1 MIIYSL
7 YSIRTNVT
15 NLHCED
21 SVGIYTEQNGKRAY
35 IWRSDDERLV
45 RIVWERATDYLKEHS
60 DGVTVPDNLVLYLDD
75 IVLTSREELYD
86 TCTEDDT

>member
-1 MIIYSL
+1 MIVYSL

-21 SVGIYTEQNGKRAY
+21 SVGIYTEQNGKKAY

-45 RIVWERATDYLKEHS
+45 RTVWVRVTDYLKEHT
-60 DGVTVPDNLVLYLDD
+60 DGIAVPDNLALHLDD
-75 IVLTSREELYD
+75 IVLTSMEMLYD
-86 TCTEDDT
+86 SCDGDDT

>member
-35 IWRSDDERLV
+35 IWRSDDEWLV

-75 IVLTSREELYD
+75 IVLTSMEELYD

>member
-1 MIIYSL
+1 MIVYSL

-21 SVGIYTEQNGKRAY
+21 SVGIYTEQNDKRAY

-45 RIVWERATDYLKEHS
+45 RIVWERATDYLKVHS
-60 DGVTVPDNLVLYLDD
+60 DGVTVPDSLALPLDT
-75 IVLTSREELYD
+75 IVLVSMEELYD

>member
-1 MIIYSL
+1 MIVYSF

-21 SVGIYTEQNGKRAY
+21 SVGIYTEQNGKKAY

-45 RIVWERATDYLKEHS
+45 RTVWVRVTDYLKEHT
-60 DGVTVPDNLVLYLDD
+60 DGVAVPDNLALHLDD
-75 IVLTSREELYD
+75 IVLTSMEMLYD
-86 TCTEDDT
+86 SCDEDDT

>member
-1 MIIYSL
+1 MIVYSL

-21 SVGIYTEQNGKRAY
+21 SVGIYTEQNDKRAY

-45 RIVWERATDYLKEHS
+45 RTVWVRVTDYLKEHT
-60 DGVTVPDNLVLYLDD
+60 DGIAVPDNLALHLDD
-75 IVLTSREELYD
+75 IVLTSMEMLYD
-86 TCTEDDT
+86 SCDEDDT

>member
-1 MIIYSL
+1 MIVYSL

-21 SVGIYTEQNGKRAY
+21 SVGIYTEQNDKRAY

-45 RIVWERATDYLKEHS
+45 RIVWGRATDYLKEHS
-60 DGVTVPDNLVLYLDD
+60 DGVTVPDNISLPLDI
-75 IVLTSREELYD
+75 IVLASMEALYD
-86 TCTEDDT
+86 SCDEDDT

>member
-1 MIIYSL
+1 MIICSL

-21 SVGIYTEQNGKRAY
+21 SVGIYTEHKGNKAY

-45 RIVWERATDYLKEHS
+45 RTVWGRVTDYLKEQS
-60 DGVTVPDNLVLYLDD
+60 DGVAVPDNLILYLDD
-75 IVLTSREELYD
+75 IVLASMDELYD

>member
-1 MIIYSL
+1 MIVYSF

-21 SVGIYTEQNGKRAY
+21 SVGIYTEQNGKKAY

-45 RIVWERATDYLKEHS
+45 RTVWVRVTDYLKEHT
-60 DGVTVPDNLVLYLDD
+60 DGIAVPDNLALRLDD
-75 IVLTSREELYD
+75 IVLTSMEMLYNSCD
-86 TCTEDDT
+86 EDDT

>member
-1 MIIYSL
+1 MIVYSL

-21 SVGIYTEQNGKRAY
+21 SVGIYTEQNDKRAY

-60 DGVTVPDNLVLYLDD
+60 DAWPYPIT
-75 IVLTSREELYD
+75 
-86 TCTEDDT
+86 

>member
-1 MIIYSL
+1 MIVYSL

-21 SVGIYTEQNGKRAY
+21 SVGIYTEHKGNKAY

-45 RIVWERATDYLKEHS
+45 RTVWGRVTDYLKEQS

-75 IVLTSREELYD
+75 IVLTSMEMLYD
-86 TCTEDDT
+86 SCEDDT

>member
-1 MIIYSL
+1 MLVYSL

-21 SVGIYTEQNGKRAY
+21 SVGIYTEQNDKRAY

-45 RIVWERATDYLKEHS
+45 RIVWERVTDYLKEHS
-60 DGVTVPDNLVLYLDD
+60 DGVTVPDNISLPLDI
-75 IVLTSREELYD
+75 IVLASMEALYD
-86 TCTEDDT
+86 SCDEDDT

>member
-15 NLHCED
+15 NLHC
-21 SVGIYTEQNGKRAY
+21 
-35 IWRSDDERLV
+35 
-45 RIVWERATDYLKEHS
+45 

-75 IVLTSREELYD
+75 IVLTSMEELYD

>member
-1 MIIYSL
+1 MIVYSL

-45 RIVWERATDYLKEHS
+45 RTVGGRVTDYLKEQS
-60 DGVTVPDNLVLYLDD
+60 DGVTVPDNLSLPLDT
-75 IVLTSREELYD
+75 IVLASMEELYD

>member
-1 MIIYSL
+1 MIVYSL

-21 SVGIYTEQNGKRAY
+21 SVGIYTEQNDKRAY

-75 IVLTSREELYD
+75 IVLTSMEMLYD
-86 TCTEDDT
+86 SCEDDT

>member
-1 MIIYSL
+1 MIVYSF

-21 SVGIYTEQNGKRAY
+21 SVGIYTEQNDKRAY

-60 DGVTVPDNLVLYLDD
+60 DGIAVPDNLALHLDD
-75 IVLTSREELYD
+75 IVLTSMEMLYD
-86 TCTEDDT
+86 SCDEDDT

>member
-75 IVLTSREELYD
+75 IVLTSMEMLYD
-86 TCTEDDT
+86 SCDEDDT

>member
-75 IVLTSREELYD
+75 IVLTSMEELYD

>member
-1 MIIYSL
+1 MIVYSL

-21 SVGIYTEQNGKRAY
+21 SVGIYTEQNDKRAY

-45 RIVWERATDYLKEHS
+45 RTVWGRVTDNLKEQS
-60 DGVTVPDNLVLYLDD
+60 DGVTVPDNLSLPLDT
-75 IVLTSREELYD
+75 IVLASMEELYD

>member
-1 MIIYSL
+1 MIVYSL

-21 SVGIYTEQNGKRAY
+21 SVGIYTEQNDKRAY

-60 DGVTVPDNLVLYLDD
+60 DGVTVPDNISLPLDI
-75 IVLTSREELYD
+75 IVLASMEALYD
-86 TCTEDDT
+86 SCDEDDT

>member
-21 SVGIYTEQNGKRAY
+21 SVGIYTEQNGKGAY

-75 IVLTSREELYD
+75 IVLTSMEELYD

>member
-1 MIIYSL
+1 MIVYSL

-21 SVGIYTEQNGKRAY
+21 SVGIYTEQNGKKAY

-45 RIVWERATDYLKEHS
+45 RTVWVRVTDYLKEHT
-60 DGVTVPDNLVLYLDD
+60 DGIAVPDNLALHLDD
-75 IVLTSREELYD
+75 IVLTSMEMLYD
-86 TCTEDDT
+86 SCDEDDT

>member
-1 MIIYSL
+1 MIVYSL

-21 SVGIYTEQNGKRAY
+21 SVGIYTEQNGKKAY

-45 RIVWERATDYLKEHS
+45 RTVWDRVTDYLKEHT
-60 DGVTVPDNLVLYLDD
+60 DGVAVPDNLALHLDD
-75 IVLTSREELYD
+75 IVLTSMEMLYD
-86 TCTEDDT
+86 SCDEDDI

>member
-1 MIIYSL
+1 MIVYSL

-21 SVGIYTEQNGKRAY
+21 SVGIYTEQNDKKAY

-60 DGVTVPDNLVLYLDD
+60 DGVTVPDNLILYLDD
-75 IVLTSREELYD
+75 IVLASMDELYD

>member
-21 SVGIYTEQNGKRAY
+21 PVGIYTEQNGKRAY

-75 IVLTSREELYD
+75 IVLTSMEELYD

>member
-1 MIIYSL
+1 MIVYSL

-21 SVGIYTEQNGKRAY
+21 SVGIYTEQNDKRAY

-45 RIVWERATDYLKEHS
+45 RIVWERVTDYLKEHS
-60 DGVTVPDNLVLYLDD
+60 DGVTVPDNISLPLDI
-75 IVLTSREELYD
+75 IVLASMEALYD
-86 TCTEDDT
+86 SCDEDDT

>member
-1 MIIYSL
+1 MIVYSL

-21 SVGIYTEQNGKRAY
+21 SVGIYTEQNDKRAY

-45 RIVWERATDYLKEHS
+45 RTVWVRVTDYLKEHT
-60 DGVTVPDNLVLYLDD
+60 DGVAVPDNLPLHLDD
-75 IVLTSREELYD
+75 IVLTSMEMLYD
-86 TCTEDDT
+86 SCDEDDT

>member
-1 MIIYSL
+1 MIVYSL
-7 YSIRTNVT
+7 YSIRTNIT

-21 SVGIYTEQNGKRAY
+21 SVGIYTEQNDKKAY

-75 IVLTSREELYD
+75 IVLTSMEMLYD
-86 TCTEDDT
+86 SCEDDT

>member
-1 MIIYSL
+1 MIVYSL

-21 SVGIYTEQNGKRAY
+21 SVGIYTEQNDKRAY

-45 RIVWERATDYLKEHS
+45 RLYAKDEYIKDKYVAICALAGIELKGE
-60 DGVTVPDNLVLYLDD
+60 
-75 IVLTSREELYD
+75 
-86 TCTEDDT
+86 

>member
-1 MIIYSL
+1 MIVYSF

-21 SVGIYTEQNGKRAY
+21 AVGIYTEQNGKKAY

-45 RIVWERATDYLKEHS
+45 RTVWVRVTDYLKEHT
-60 DGVTVPDNLVLYLDD
+60 DGIAVPDSLALHLDD
-75 IVLTSREELYD
+75 IVLTSMEMLYD
-86 TCTEDDT
+86 SCDEDDT

>member
-1 MIIYSL
+1 MIVYSL

-21 SVGIYTEQNGKRAY
+21 SVGIYTEQNDKRAY

-60 DGVTVPDNLVLYLDD
+60 DGVTVPDNLSLPLDT
-75 IVLTSREELYD
+75 IVLTSMEMLYD
-86 TCTEDDT
+86 SCDGDDT

>member
-1 MIIYSL
+1 MIVYSL

-21 SVGIYTEQNGKRAY
+21 SVGIYTEHKGNKAY

-45 RIVWERATDYLKEHS
+45 RTVWGRVTDHLKEHS

-75 IVLTSREELYD
+75 IVLASMDELYD
-86 TCTEDDT
+86 TCEDDT

>member
-1 MIIYSL
+1 MIVYSL

-21 SVGIYTEQNGKRAY
+21 SVGIYTEQNDKRAY

-45 RIVWERATDYLKEHS
+45 RIVWERTTDYLKEHS
-60 DGVTVPDNLVLYLDD
+60 DGVTVPDNLALPLDT
-75 IVLTSREELYD
+75 IILASMEELYD

>member
-1 MIIYSL
+1 MIVYSF

-21 SVGIYTEQNGKRAY
+21 SVGIYTEHKGNKAY

-45 RIVWERATDYLKEHS
+45 RTVWGRVTDYLKEQS
-60 DGVTVPDNLVLYLDD
+60 DGVAVSDNLILYLDD
-75 IVLTSREELYD
+75 IVLASMEMLYD
-86 TCTEDDT
+86 SCEDDT

>member
-75 IVLTSREELYD
+75 IVLTSMEMLYD
-86 TCTEDDT
+86 SCEDDT